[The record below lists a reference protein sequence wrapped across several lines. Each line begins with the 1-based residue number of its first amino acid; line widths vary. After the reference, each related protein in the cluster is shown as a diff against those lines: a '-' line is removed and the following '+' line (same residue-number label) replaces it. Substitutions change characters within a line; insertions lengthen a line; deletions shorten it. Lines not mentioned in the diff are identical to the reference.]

1 MGKTNTW
8 NRGMSTVEV
17 TVVSAVS
24 ILLVFG
30 LYNLLKELHA
40 LENIIVWFRNQFARG
55 ISNI

>member
-1 MGKTNTW
+1 MGKTNAW

-30 LYNLLKELHA
+30 LYNLLKELHT

-55 ISNI
+55 ISTI